1 MSCMRER
8 ERVMWRRTGTKEKK
22 KQREGGRERE
32 RGEQEVSS
40 VWKEEEGKGSVEFWE
55 GHRE

>member
-1 MSCMRER
+1 MEEREVEKKSERER
-8 ERVMWRRTGTKEKK
+8 EE
-22 KQREGGRERE
+22 ERER

-40 VWKEEEGKGSVEFWE
+40 VWKEDEGKGSVEFWE